1 MAYTRI
7 HAIKATVH
15 KSVKYICNPAKTDGE
30 ILISSFACSPETARF
45 DFGYELSKTKHSAKT
60 QAYHLIQSFTPGE
73 VSYEEAHTIG
83 VQLADRLLNGH
94 HAYVVA
100 THTDG
105 DHPHNHIIFCAA
117 DHITHGKY
125 NDCKRSYKN
134 IRHLSD
140 ELCAEHQL
148 SVIIPGPDRG
158 KSYKEW
164 MSVKQGTSWKAAI
177 KKDIDDTIRLAKS
190 YEMFL
195 ALLRAK
201 GYEIKGE
208 SFGEGAHKYITFK
221 APGMQRSARGS
232 AKSLGSE
239 YTKERIKERIEQRGI
254 KRVSV
259 PKRRPVTS
267 MIDTTSERFQDAP
280 GLAKW
285 ARLQNLKLAASN
297 YAEISSLSALSEQIE
312 TKQAEVKQAR
322 SSVVTLDRQLK
333 ELSEIV
339 RYAEQYS
346 ENRKYHLRHKKS
358 KQPERYFQEH
368 EGNLLLYD
376 GAANYLK
383 QHGVDLKTLNPE
395 KLRAQYDSL
404 ASKRAQINRTYKSLE
419 KEIKE
424 LSRKYHN
431 LKEFLSMENA
441 ADRQSVI
448 QDVKKSL

>member
-30 ILISSFACSPETARF
+30 ILISSFACSPETVRF
-45 DFGYELSKTKHSAKT
+45 DFQFELSKTKNSGKT
-60 QAYHLIQSFTPGE
+60 QAYHLIQSFAPGE
-73 VSYEEAHTIG
+73 VSYEEAHAIG
-83 VQLADRLLNGH
+83 IDLADRLLGGH

-105 DHPHNHIIFCAA
+105 EHPHNHIIFCAA

-125 NDCKRSYKN
+125 NDCKASYRR
-134 IRHLSD
+134 IRTLSD

-148 SVIIPGPDRG
+148 SVINPGPDRG

-164 MSVKQGTSWKAAI
+164 LSVKQGTSWKAQI

-195 ALLRAK
+195 ALMRAK

-208 SFGEGAHKYITFK
+208 TFGEGAHKYVTFK

-239 YTKERIKERIEQRGI
+239 YTKERIKERIEQRSRI
-254 KRVSV
+254 RVTV
-259 PKRRPVTS
+259 PQKRPVTR
-267 MIDTTSERFQDAP
+267 MIDTGTERFQDAP
-280 GLAKW
+280 GLKKW
-285 ARLQNLKLAASN
+285 ADMQNLKLAASN
-297 YAEISSLSALSEQIE
+297 YAEVKNLAALSEQID
-312 TKQAEVKQAR
+312 TKRAEVKEAR
-322 SSVVTLDRQLK
+322 STVVRLDRQMK
-333 ELSEIV
+333 QLSEII
-339 RYAEQYS
+339 RYAEQYT

-358 KQPERYFQEH
+358 KNPERYFQEH
-368 EGNLLLYD
+368 EGNLLLYS
-376 GAANYLK
+376 GAVNVLQKYSVSLK
-383 QHGVDLKTLNPE
+383 GLDPE
-395 KLRAQYDSL
+395 KLHAQYAAL
-404 ASKRAQINRTYKSLE
+404 EAERARVNKTYKTTE
-419 KEIKE
+419 REIKE
-424 LSRKYHN
+424 LTLKYDN
-431 LKEFLSMENA
+431 LKKFLSIDNT
-441 ADRQSVI
+441 ADRQSVN